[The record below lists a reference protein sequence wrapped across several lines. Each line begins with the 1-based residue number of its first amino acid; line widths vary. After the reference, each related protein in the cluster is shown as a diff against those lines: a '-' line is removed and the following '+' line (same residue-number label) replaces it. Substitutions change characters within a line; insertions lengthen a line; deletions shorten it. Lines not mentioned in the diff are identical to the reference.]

1 MIVVIVE
8 RMVIGIG
15 DIGKTKRAVR
25 LNLQGTMKDHD
36 TKRGTDMMIV
46 IEKGIKIDIGIIRID
61 IRETIIRKIEIEID
75 KRTGIEIGR
84 DKEKSK
90 IDIKIKIGTD
100 KEKKRDRSRKK
111 EMATKIRTVKRM
123 YLKRY
128 NGLKA
133 DRKINSGASST
144 KGRNRVKKIGR
155 NIVKE
160 KKTNSMTNTRI
171 KLMIDIEIVPNPKT
185 NITIK
190 TNSQENMKNIS
201 VPVVRNQL
209 RE

>member
-36 TKRGTDMMIV
+36 TKRGTDTMIV
-46 IEKGIKIDIGIIRID
+46 IEKGIKIDIGITRID
-61 IRETIIRKIEIEID
+61 IRETIIRKIEID

-190 TNSQENMKNIS
+190 TNSQENMKNILA
-201 VPVVRNQL
+201 PVVRNQL